1 MKCATCRTVVGFTI
15 ALAIAIMSGCDDGD
29 DSDAGGAKP
38 ANISGTWVGQQTSS
52 VATYPVNM
60 TLTQKGSNVSG
71 TYVKGRSTAMNPQP
85 DTRLSIS
92 GTYDSSTG
100 IFNCNGWWII
110 TFIDDNTMTWKTDP
124 GNTPYTTI
132 LYRQ

>member
-1 MKCATCRTVVGFTI
+1 MKCTTCGTVVGITI
-15 ALAIAIMSGCDDGD
+15 ALAAAIMCGCDDGD
-29 DSDAGGAKP
+29 DQDGGGARP
-38 ANISGTWVGQQTSS
+38 ANISGTWVGHQTLS
-52 VATYPVNM
+52 VAKYPIQM
-60 TLTQKGSNVSG
+60 TLTQNGSNVSG
-71 TYVKGRSTAMNPQP
+71 TYVKGRTTAMNPQP

-100 IFNCNGWWII
+100 IFDCNGWWII

-132 LYRQ
+132 LTRQ